1 MRIVLDTNVFVSA
14 LIAREGPPG
23 RSLSA
28 VKHGDCTLV
37 ASVYQIEEL
46 REVLGRGRL
55 KPYIRSA
62 EAGDLLHGLES
73 VGVVVAE
80 LPETDLSP
88 DPKDNPILATGL
100 AGQAD
105 LIVSGDKKDMPALRR
120 VEGIP
125 IVTPR
130 EAAARLYRE
139 AREMEE
145 GRPSGSRRDADPNRR
160 AGPRDEPE
168 PTTQTR
174 P

>member
-1 MRIVLDTNVFVSA
+1 M
-14 LIAREGPPG
+14 
-23 RSLSA
+23 LSA

-37 ASVYQIEEL
+37 TSVYQIEEL
-46 REVLGRGRL
+46 REVLGRDRL

-80 LPETDLSP
+80 LRRRICRRTRRTT
-88 DPKDNPILATGL
+88 NPILATGL
-100 AGQAD
+100 ASQAD
-105 LIVSGDKKDMPALRR
+105 MIVSGDKKDMLALRH

-139 AREMEE
+139 ARGKEE
-145 GRPSGSRRDADPNRR
+145 G
-160 AGPRDEPE
+160 
-168 PTTQTR
+168 
-174 P
+174 

>member
-1 MRIVLDTNVFVSA
+1 MRIVLDTNVLASA

-23 RSLSA
+23 RLLSA
-28 VKHGDCTLV
+28 VKRGDCTLV
-37 ASVYQIEEL
+37 TSVYQIEEL
-46 REVLGRGRL
+46 RKILGRDRL

-62 EAGDLLHGLES
+62 EADDLLHGLES

-80 LPETDLSP
+80 LPEMDLSP

-105 LIVSGDKKDMPALRR
+105 LIVSGDKRDMLALRH

-130 EAAARLYRE
+130 DATARLHRE
-139 AREMEE
+139 AHGKEE
-145 GRPSGSRRDADPNRR
+145 G
-160 AGPRDEPE
+160 
-168 PTTQTR
+168 
-174 P
+174 

>member
-1 MRIVLDTNVFVSA
+1 MRIVLDTNVFASA

-23 RSLSA
+23 RLLSA
-28 VKHGDCTLV
+28 VKRGDCTLV
-37 ASVYQIEEL
+37 TSVYQIEES
-46 REVLGRGRL
+46 RKVLGRDRL

-62 EAGDLLHGLES
+62 EADDLLHGLES

-80 LPETDLSP
+80 LPEMDLSP

-105 LIVSGDKKDMPALRR
+105 LIVSGDKRDMLALRH

-130 EAAARLYRE
+130 DATARLHRE
-139 AREMEE
+139 AHGKEE
-145 GRPSGSRRDADPNRR
+145 G
-160 AGPRDEPE
+160 
-168 PTTQTR
+168 
-174 P
+174 

>member
-1 MRIVLDTNVFVSA
+1 MRIVLDTNVLVSA

-23 RSLSA
+23 RLLSA
-28 VKHGDCTLV
+28 VKRGDCTLV
-37 ASVYQIEEL
+37 TSVCQIEEL
-46 REVLGRGRL
+46 RKVLGRDRL

-62 EAGDLLHGLES
+62 EADDLLHGLES

-80 LPETDLSP
+80 LPEMDLSP

-105 LIVSGDKKDMPALRR
+105 LIVSGDKRDMLALRH

-130 EAAARLYRE
+130 DATARLHRE
-139 AREMEE
+139 AHGKEE
-145 GRPSGSRRDADPNRR
+145 G
-160 AGPRDEPE
+160 
-168 PTTQTR
+168 
-174 P
+174 

>member
-23 RSLSA
+23 RLLSA
-28 VKHGDCTLV
+28 VRHGDCTLV
-37 ASVYQIEEL
+37 TSVYQIEEL
-46 REVLGRGRL
+46 RKVLGRDRL

-62 EAGDLLHGLES
+62 EADDLLHGLES

-80 LPETDLSP
+80 LPEIDLSP

-105 LIVSGDKKDMPALRR
+105 LIISGDKRDMLALRH

-130 EAAARLYRE
+130 EAAARLHRE
-139 AREMEE
+139 AHGKEE
-145 GRPSGSRRDADPNRR
+145 G
-160 AGPRDEPE
+160 
-168 PTTQTR
+168 
-174 P
+174 